1 MLAGRRTQPMR
12 VQWYEWQNL
21 PSLPKTLDPDAG
33 VGCWLCS
40 FASCTSVG
48 AHEMFHKNAVSSAA
62 SKRAAHRGLVAQPSP
77 CPLTLSRNALGS
89 VETAP

>member
-1 MLAGRRTQPMR
+1 MNDIIYPLC
-12 VQWYEWQNL
+12 
-21 PSLPKTLDPDAG
+21 PKPLILTPG
-33 VGCWLCS
+33 FGCWFCS

-48 AHEMFHKNAVSSAA
+48 AHQMFHKNAVSSAA